1 MSSREA
7 FPLSTQRAQIDALTG
22 LRGVAAC
29 WVVIYHMHEFD
40 ALPDLIAPPLRHGY
54 LAVDVFFVLSGFV
67 MALNY
72 KHLFARGFSK
82 ENFAAFLIRRI
93 ARIYPLYIAITLALV
108 ALSLRHIDDSFR
120 LNGFAYNSALNI
132 LLVEMWG
139 LGSPIDGPSWSIST
153 EAAAYLLFPF
163 LSAIALF
170 GRGKNAVIMGLYCV
184 IILLFL
190 TTLPTPASYPFPR
203 QGPLDISWGGFPW
216 PLIRCVAEFSIGL
229 LAFRAYENPT
239 IFSVVSKPICGAMIV
254 AGIVATLF
262 TKNFDVI
269 FVLLVPALVISLCSG
284 NLVARMLAS
293 PLAVFFGEI
302 SYAMYLLHYP
312 LLRIQP
318 VVTSHLGNIGVY
330 LADFAALLVFYSI
343 LPALSWTCFKC
354 IEEPGRRLIRNIERS
369 VFPRADALLQVS
381 ESPRKSTSG

>member
-1 MSSREA
+1 M
-7 FPLSTQRAQIDALTG
+7 TQRAQIDALTG

-40 ALPDLIAPPLRHGY
+40 SIPDLIALPLRHGY

-82 ENFAAFLIRRI
+82 ENFAVFLIRRI
-93 ARIYPLYIAITLALV
+93 ARIYPLYIAITLVLV
-108 ALSLRHIDDSFR
+108 ALSLRHLDNSFR
-120 LNGFAYNSALNI
+120 LNAFAYNSGLNI

-153 EAAAYLLFPF
+153 EAAAYLVFPF
-163 LSAIALF
+163 LSAVGLF
-170 GRGKNAVIMGLYCV
+170 GRGKYAVIMGSLCL

-190 TTLPTPASYPFPR
+190 TTLPTPPSYPFPR

-216 PLIRCVAEFSIGL
+216 PLIRCIAEFSIGL
-229 LAFRAYENPT
+229 LAFRAYEYPT
-239 IFSVVSKPICGAMIV
+239 VCSVVSKPVCGAIMV
-254 AGIVATLF
+254 AGIAATLF
-262 TKNFDVI
+262 TKNLDVV
-269 FVLLVPALVISLCSG
+269 FVLLMPVLVIRLCSE
-284 NLVARMLAS
+284 NLGAKMLAS

-312 LLRIQP
+312 LLRLRL
-318 VVTSHLGNIGVY
+318 VVNSHLGDIIGVDF
-330 LADFAALLVFYSI
+330 ADFAALLLFYSV
-343 LPALSWTCFKC
+343 LLVASWICFKC
-354 IEEPGRRLIRNIERS
+354 IEQPGRRLIRDIERS
-369 VFPRADALLQVS
+369 VFPREDALL
-381 ESPRKSTSG
+381 GG